1 MANDTRTRMLDATA
15 RLLRQRGY
23 HGTSLNDI
31 LAASGAPRGSL
42 YFHFP
47 GGKDQ
52 LVIEVTRASVA
63 AVAERLRD
71 TLATETRP
79 GEAISKI
86 FAVTAQMLDENFAM
100 GCPVAPVVLDGTNEV
115 PELVELSRQAFERV
129 DRPFSG
135 GVCKDRHFRQARP
148 HAGAAGGIVDRRADD
163 HRPRH
168 PRQQRVAG
176 RSRRACGAGRGG
188 SRQDRLTSKKAKRA
202 ASLPPFVECPGWP
215 DPRVKPEG
223 GLRSPC
229 RPFRPCRRRPA
240 WPGRFPSSELRRS
253 WLRW

>member
-79 GEAISKI
+79 GEAIRKI

-115 PELVELSRQAFERV
+115 PELVELTRRAFDEWIGLFQEAFARTGISDKRARTLALLV
-129 DRPFSG
+129 ESSIEGLMITPAIPMTAAFG
-135 GVCKDRHFRQARP
+135 GVSPINWRCWWR
-148 HAGAAGGIVDRRADD
+148 
-163 HRPRH
+163 
-168 PRQQRVAG
+168 G
-176 RSRRACGAGRGG
+176 R
-188 SRQDRLTSKKAKRA
+188 
-202 ASLPPFVECPGWP
+202 
-215 DPRVKPEG
+215 
-223 GLRSPC
+223 
-229 RPFRPCRRRPA
+229 
-240 WPGRFPSSELRRS
+240 
-253 WLRW
+253 